1 MFPENVKFILMK
13 ISIVYTILL
22 CIVSF
27 SLQGGEK
34 PLDIAV
40 ISLTH
45 THVHWIFN
53 SEKRGDIR
61 IVGVVE
67 PDTALAGRYAR
78 QYNVPANKLFR
89 SIPEM
94 LAKVKPEAVAA
105 FGTIA
110 DHVKV
115 VEEFAPMGIH
125 IMVEKPLAITA
136 EEGRHM
142 QALAAKHRVQLL
154 VNYETTWY
162 PTVHET
168 RALLDQNKV
177 GPMVQLIVRDGHKG
191 PQRINI
197 SNEFF
202 SWLTDP
208 VLNGG
213 GAITDFGCYGAN
225 IATWLLKGQRPKAVM
240 AVTQQLQPSANPRVD
255 DEATIILIYDS
266 CKVTL
271 QPSWNWPIG
280 RKDMELYGRTGAIYA
295 DNKHDLRVRMSVG
308 YDGFNEQTQSLPDRK
323 HPYDDPF
330 AFFQAVV
337 RKTVKMDSFD
347 LSSIE
352 NNILVMEIL
361 DAARQSAREGRMVHL
376 SDAVPV
382 WIKGSFTDDY
392 NIKYAITDSLWTQK
406 PGTKYWIVNHNAAE
420 QYLLVR
426 NDVGNSSEAGLF
438 SRIDYMPFQ
447 NMAPFTWGFCLTTYD
462 AKTPEEA
469 RTKAKADRSNPRKGC
484 NGFPFSRMKQ

>member
-1 MFPENVKFILMK
+1 MK
-13 ISIVYTILL
+13 ISVVYTILL
-22 CIVSF
+22 CMTSF

-53 SEKRGDIR
+53 SQKLGDIR

-94 LAKVKPEAVAA
+94 LAKAKPEAVAA

-115 VEEFAPMGIH
+115 VETFAPLGIH
-125 IMVEKPLAITA
+125 IMVEKPLSISA

-142 QALAAKHRVQLL
+142 QALAAKHKVHLL

-168 RALLDQNKV
+168 KALLEQGKV
-177 GPMVQLIVRDGHKG
+177 GPLVQLMVRDGHKG

-225 IATWLLKGQRPKAVM
+225 IATWLLKGQRPRAVM
-240 AVTQQLQPSANPRVD
+240 AVTQQLQPSANPKVD

-295 DNKHDLRVRMSVG
+295 DNKNDLRVRISVG
-308 YDGFNEQTQSLPDRK
+308 YDGFNEQTLTLPERK
-323 HPYDDPF
+323 HPFDDPF
-330 AFFQAVV
+330 SFFKALV
-337 RKTVKMDSFD
+337 RNAVKMEPFD
-347 LSSIE
+347 LSSVE
-352 NNILVMEIL
+352 NNILVMDIL
-361 DAARQSAREGRMVHL
+361 DAARQSAREGRMVYF
-376 SDAVPV
+376 SDALPD
-382 WIKGSFTDDY
+382 WLKGSFTDDY
-392 NIKYAITDSLWTQK
+392 NIRYAITDSLWFQK
-406 PGTKYWIVNHNAAE
+406 PNAKYRILQHNAAE

-426 NDVGNSSEAGLF
+426 NDDSNASEGGMY
-438 SRIDYMPFQ
+438 SRIDYMSFQ
-447 NMAPFTWGFCLTTYD
+447 NMAPYQWGFCLTAYD
-462 AKTPEEA
+462 AKTLEEA
-469 RTKAKADRSNPRKGC
+469 RIKAKADRSNPRKGC
-484 NGFPFSRMKQ
+484 NGFPFSRMKK

>member
-1 MFPENVKFILMK
+1 MKRIIFFLAMALWLDVKAD
-13 ISIVYTILL
+13 
-22 CIVSF
+22 
-27 SLQGGEK
+27 E
-34 PLDIAV
+34 PLRIAV

-53 SEKRGDIR
+53 SEKRGDIN

-67 PDTALAGRYAR
+67 PDTALAGKYAQ
-78 QYNVPANKLFR
+78 QYNFPKQKLFR
-89 SIPEM
+89 TTAEM
-94 LAKVKPEAVAA
+94 LARVKPEAVAA

-136 EEGRHM
+136 EEGLRM
-142 QALAAKHRVQLL
+142 QAMAAKHKVQLL

-168 RALLDQNKV
+168 RSLLEQNKV

-240 AVTQQLQPSANPRVD
+240 AVTQQLQPSANPKVD

-308 YDGFNEQTQSLPDRK
+308 YDGFNEQTLALPERK
-323 HPYDDPF
+323 NPYDDPF
-330 AFFQAVV
+330 SFFKAVV
-337 RKTVKMDSFD
+337 RNTIKMDPYD

-361 DAARQSAREGRMVHL
+361 DAARQSAREGRQVYL
-376 SDAVPV
+376 SDPLPA

-426 NDVGNSSEAGLF
+426 NDIGNASEAGLY
-438 SRIDYMPFQ
+438 SRIDYMSFQ
-447 NMAPFTWGFCLTTYD
+447 NMTPFQWGFCLTTYD

-484 NGFPFSRMKQ
+484 NGFPFSRMKP

>member
-1 MFPENVKFILMK
+1 MHKFF
-13 ISIVYTILL
+13 VYAVWL
-22 CIVSF
+22 CWLPSWVTAAD
-27 SLQGGEK
+27 K

-40 ISLTH
+40 ISLSH

-53 SEKRGDIR
+53 SEKRGDIN

-78 QYNVPANKLFR
+78 QYNFPQQKLFR
-89 SIPEM
+89 TSADM
-94 LAKVKPEAVAA
+94 LAKVRPEAVAA

-136 EEGRHM
+136 EEGRRM
-142 QALAAKHRVQLL
+142 QALAAKYKVLLL

-168 RALLDQNKV
+168 RALMDQHKV

-197 SNEFF
+197 NNEFF

-225 IATWLLKGQRPKAVM
+225 IATWLLKGQRPRAVM
-240 AVTQQLQPSANPRVD
+240 AVTQQLQPSANPKVD

-280 RKDMELYGRTGAIYA
+280 RKDMELYGRTGAIFA

-308 YDGFNEQTQSLPDRK
+308 YDGFDEKSITLPERQQ
-323 HPYDDPF
+323 PYDDPF
-330 AFFQAVV
+330 AFFKAVV
-337 RKTVKMDSFD
+337 RNTVKMEPYD

-352 NNILVMEIL
+352 NNIQVMEIL
-361 DAARQSAREGRMVHL
+361 DAARQSAREGRMVYL
-376 SDAVPV
+376 SDPLPT
-382 WIKGSFTDDY
+382 WIKGNFTDDY
-392 NIKYAITDSLWTQK
+392 NIKYTITDSQWFQK
-406 PGTKYWIVNHNAAE
+406 PNARYQILQHNAAE

-426 NDVGNSSEAGLF
+426 NDERNASEGGLY
-438 SRIDYMPFQ
+438 SRIDYLSFQ
-447 NMAPFTWGFCLTTYD
+447 QMAPYTWGFCLTTYD
-462 AKTPEEA
+462 AKTLEEA

-484 NGFPFSRMKQ
+484 NGFPFSRMK

>member
-1 MFPENVKFILMK
+1 MHRFI
-13 ISIVYTILL
+13 ILFL
-22 CIVSF
+22 LLVPGFCRA
-27 SLQGGEK
+27 ED
-34 PLDIAV
+34 PLRLAV

-45 THVHWIFN
+45 THVHGVFN
-53 SEKRGDIR
+53 SEKRGEIT

-78 QYNVPANKLFR
+78 QYNVPAYKFFR
-89 SIPEM
+89 TTKDM

-125 IMVEKPLAITA
+125 IMVEKPLSITA
-136 EEGRHM
+136 AEGRRM
-142 QALAAKHRVQLL
+142 QALAQKNGVHLL

-162 PTVHET
+162 PTVHQT
-168 RALLDQNKV
+168 RSLLQANQV
-177 GPMVQLIVRDGHKG
+177 GPLVQLIVRDGHKG
-191 PQRINI
+191 PQRLNI
-197 SNEFF
+197 SHEFL

-240 AVTQQLQPSANPRVD
+240 AVTQQLQPSANPKVD

-280 RKDMELYGRTGAIYA
+280 RKDMELYGRSGAIFA
-295 DNKHDLRVRMSVG
+295 DNRHNLRVRMSVG
-308 YDGFNEQTQSLPDRK
+308 YDGYTEQASDLPERAA
-323 HPYDDPF
+323 PFDDPF
-330 AFFQAVV
+330 AYFQAVV
-337 RKTVKMDSFD
+337 RSKVQMEPYD

-352 NNILVMEIL
+352 NNIIVMEIL
-361 DAARQSAREGRMVHL
+361 DAARKSSREGRI
-376 SDAVPV
+376 P
-382 WIKGSFTDDY
+382 
-392 NIKYAITDSLWTQK
+392 
-406 PGTKYWIVNHNAAE
+406 
-420 QYLLVR
+420 
-426 NDVGNSSEAGLF
+426 
-438 SRIDYMPFQ
+438 
-447 NMAPFTWGFCLTTYD
+447 
-462 AKTPEEA
+462 
-469 RTKAKADRSNPRKGC
+469 
-484 NGFPFSRMKQ
+484 